1 MSIRFGNCP
10 ACERD
15 LSRVLCNTPGCKQNH
30 GTAGPAA
37 GPDTAPDYSP
47 RLRHFLGLPH
57 DVVTSWGPDY
67 VRVTRSGKAP
77 VVALH
82 NGTPSDIAEALTQA
96 LRKSGL

>member
-1 MSIRFGNCP
+1 
-10 ACERD
+10 
-15 LSRVLCNTPGCKQNH
+15 
-30 GTAGPAA
+30 
-37 GPDTAPDYSP
+37 
-47 RLRHFLGLPH
+47 
-57 DVVTSWGPDY
+57 VVTSWGPDY